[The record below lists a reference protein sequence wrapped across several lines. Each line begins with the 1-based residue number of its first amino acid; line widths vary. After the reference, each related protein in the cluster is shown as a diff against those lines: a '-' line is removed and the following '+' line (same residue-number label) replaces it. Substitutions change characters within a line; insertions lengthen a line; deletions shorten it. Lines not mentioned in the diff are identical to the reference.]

1 MNHLHEVTTTNSKHH
16 KVKDYYLLLL
26 LKFLTGIGRSAIL
39 LELQEDDYYFF
50 SAMHVNLQ
58 IYFILPKSNIN
69 VK

>member
-39 LELQEDDYYFF
+39 LELQEDDY
-50 SAMHVNLQ
+50 
-58 IYFILPKSNIN
+58 
-69 VK
+69 